1 MFKTM
6 KQLFTSTNKDLRKRI
21 YFTLGALL
29 IFILGTSITVPGAK
43 EITKELGILDL
54 INAMGGGA
62 LKKYSIFALGVTP
75 YITASIIIQL
85 LQMDIIPYFTEL
97 SKQGPTGRQKIN
109 QITRYVGIFFA
120 LTIFIPGNSVSSTS
134 EQLFISTF

>member
-85 LQMDIIPYFTEL
+85 LQMDIIP
-97 SKQGPTGRQKIN
+97 
-109 QITRYVGIFFA
+109 
-120 LTIFIPGNSVSSTS
+120 
-134 EQLFISTF
+134 

>member
-6 KQLFTSTNKDLRKRI
+6 KQLFTSTNKDLRHRI

-43 EITKELGILDL
+43 EITKDLGILDL

-75 YITASIIIQL
+75 YITASIIIVA
-85 LQMDIIPYFTEL
+85 IGARNAETIAIV
-97 SKQGPTGRQKIN
+97 QGDFQN
-109 QITRYVGIFFA
+109 FF
-120 LTIFIPGNSVSSTS
+120 IMYS
-134 EQLFISTF
+134 